1 MGISRSQF
9 IKLERGERRLT
20 EHTIRLASLAFGVSA
35 AAVIEQASVAM
46 EPEPPSSAALVR
58 VAGYVGTNGRVHLYD
73 VPASE
78 LETVPAPPSAT
89 PHTLAL
95 EIRSKSLGELFD
107 HWLLFYDDAREM
119 VTPERMGRLCVVG
132 LSDGRTLIRKLQRG
146 KRAGLFRLLSE
157 NDPPMEDVSV
167 QWATPVRALMPRTR

>member
-1 MGISRSQF
+1 
-9 IKLERGERRLT
+9 
-20 EHTIRLASLAFGVSA
+20 
-35 AAVIEQASVAM
+35 
-46 EPEPPSSAALVR
+46 
-58 VAGYVGTNGRVHLYD
+58 
-73 VPASE
+73 
-78 LETVPAPPSAT
+78 VPAPPSAT